1 MANQNKK
8 RTLITVT
15 SVFFAIFLALL
26 MRSMQLASYDMMITN
41 SVKSSTGYLQI
52 QADGYWDDKSIN
64 NTFESGDELIA
75 TVTSNPGIT
84 LAVPRLESFAL
95 ASFGNQ
101 TKGTA
106 LIGVDAEI
114 EDAQTGL
121 SKKLVKGSFINHT
134 DHNILVA
141 EGLAEYLK
149 ADVGDSIVLLGQGYQ
164 GATAAGLFR
173 IGGIIRFPTP
183 DLNNQLIYMPLHTSQ
198 EFFSAQGRLTSI
210 SLMLQVPDEMDR
222 AQNELASVLPEGLVI
237 MTWKEMLKEMLQGIQ
252 SDNVS
257 GLVMLA
263 ILYLVVGF
271 GILGTVIMMTIER
284 KKEFGIMIAVG
295 MQKKKLMGIL
305 AIETILITLLGIIS
319 GALTSIPILFYMK
332 NHPIPLRGEAAEAM
346 LEMNWSPVIPF
357 IVEPGFFINQS
368 IAVLLISLIIIVY
381 PLKAINKLKIVNAI
395 KGR

>member
-1 MANQNKK
+1 
-8 RTLITVT
+8 
-15 SVFFAIFLALL
+15 
-26 MRSMQLASYDMMITN
+26 
-41 SVKSSTGYLQI
+41 
-52 QADGYWDDKSIN
+52 
-64 NTFESGDELIA
+64 
-75 TVTSNPGIT
+75 
-84 LAVPRLESFAL
+84 
-95 ASFGNQ
+95 
-101 TKGTA
+101 
-106 LIGVDAEI
+106 
-114 EDAQTGL
+114 
-121 SKKLVKGSFINHT
+121 
-134 DHNILVA
+134 
-141 EGLAEYLK
+141 
-149 ADVGDSIVLLGQGYQ
+149 
-164 GATAAGLFR
+164 
-173 IGGIIRFPTP
+173 
-183 DLNNQLIYMPLHTSQ
+183 
-198 EFFSAQGRLTSI
+198 
-210 SLMLQVPDEMDR
+210 
-222 AQNELASVLPEGLVI
+222 
-237 MTWKEMLKEMLQGIQ
+237 
-252 SDNVS
+252 
-257 GLVMLA
+257 MLA